1 MASMTPATALAN
13 TWRAAKPMIAAASAP
28 DASTLAASRES
39 PVNCDTATIT
49 PISRIPAVTS
59 RRMKR
64 RRVSRTGLTCPRV
77 TASARLRPRRVNA
90 RSSSHAARIASST
103 EAIAVTTS
111 PFSDQKSARGSRTV
125 PAGMAPEPR
134 RAVTLDALGTLLELL
149 PPAPRLRAG
158 LRQRLGVEVS
168 EAEAGRAMRAEI
180 AFYRAHLHL
189 GRDRAGLDAL
199 RRGCAEV
206 LRDTLGT
213 DLDLAA
219 LTEVLLGAIRF
230 EPFPDAAPAL
240 RALRERGVALVAA
253 SNWDV
258 SLHEQL
264 ERTGLR
270 ELLDGALSSAE
281 VGAAKPDP
289 AILAR
294 ALEIARSAP
303 EHAWHVGDDVEAD
316 VGAARAAG
324 MRPVLIDRGGAA
336 AVPGGVLRIAS
347 LAELPELCA

>member
-1 MASMTPATALAN
+1 M
-13 TWRAAKPMIAAASAP
+13 
-28 DASTLAASRES
+28 
-39 PVNCDTATIT
+39 
-49 PISRIPAVTS
+49 
-59 RRMKR
+59 
-64 RRVSRTGLTCPRV
+64 
-77 TASARLRPRRVNA
+77 
-90 RSSSHAARIASST
+90 
-103 EAIAVTTS
+103 
-111 PFSDQKSARGSRTV
+111 
-125 PAGMAPEPR
+125 
-134 RAVTLDALGTLLELL
+134 TLDALGTLLELL

-158 LRQRLGVEVS
+158 LRERLGVEVS

-189 GRDRAGLDAL
+189 GRDRDGLAAL

-206 LRDTLGT
+206 LRDALGSPE
-213 DLDLAA
+213 LDLGA

-270 ELLDGALSSAE
+270 ALLDGALSSAE

-289 AILAR
+289 AILVR
-294 ALEIARSAP
+294 ALVIARTAP
-303 EHAWHVGDDVEAD
+303 AHAWHVGDDLEAD

-324 MRPVLIDRGGAA
+324 MRPVLIDREGAGTPPA
-336 AVPGGVLRIAS
+336 GVRRIAS
-347 LAELPELCA
+347 LGELPELCA